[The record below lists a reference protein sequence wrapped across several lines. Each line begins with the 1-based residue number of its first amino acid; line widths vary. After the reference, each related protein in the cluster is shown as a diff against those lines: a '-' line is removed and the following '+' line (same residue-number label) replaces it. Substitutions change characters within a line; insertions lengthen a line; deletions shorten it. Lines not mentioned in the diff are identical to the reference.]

1 MIEINLLPAEILEQ
15 RKKRDFVIFVGICGV
30 VALGICYLFY
40 LSLSQSIYPLE
51 QRLEELNEQ
60 ITQYQPVLQEI
71 EKIKRENEKIQARF
85 NAFKQVVIRQS
96 FWPLLL
102 YEIYRSLPDTIWLS
116 EIKSNI
122 KEGYIEIKGN
132 SLNQTIG
139 VAQFIT
145 EMEKSEL
152 FSEID
157 FIKFSQ
163 QVIADKQVML
173 FQLKCFLSDKI
184 KG

>member
-1 MIEINLLPAEILEQ
+1 MIKINLLPTEIVEQ
-15 RKKRDFVIFVGICGV
+15 RKKRDFIIFVGICVV

-40 LSLSQSIYPLE
+40 LSLDQSIYPLE
-51 QRLEELNEQ
+51 QRLKELKKQ
-60 ITQYQPVLQEI
+60 VAQYQPVLQEI
-71 EKIKRENEKIQARF
+71 EEIKKENKRIRARF
-85 NAFKQVVIRQS
+85 NAFREVVARQS
-96 FWPLLL
+96 FWPRLL

-122 KEGYIEIKGN
+122 EGGFIEIKGN

-145 EMEKSEL
+145 NMKKSGL

-157 FIKFSQ
+157 FTKFSQ
-163 QVIADKQVML
+163 QIIADRQVML